1 MGWVSNGDS
10 SSWVE
15 DTPQPGQFV
24 GGGGDA
30 PGQFIPTIA
39 PQYSGGGGDAMGTPI
54 PLSQDYINSIQPDNS
69 APSWLAPQDY
79 AASGFSPAG
88 VSQSFGGLFSNT
100 AQIPNAY
107 QSRQSQ
113 LSTNPD
119 PTQAFNFV
127 SNPYVNK
134 SNSFSGP
141 INNAIQSYLGRPAT
155 QAEIQQYSQ
164 QLAQNPD
171 SYNTIVENIRNSA
184 EAERAAKTGIQNLI
198 IDPRQGDV
206 TGGWLNS
213 SYGQYKPTDESFFSK
228 LTNAV
233 GSAIPYAGLGIMT
246 GGLGAAAGLGG
257 IASGALAGGVTGAA
271 KTGIDGGNLTNNVL
285 LGTLLGGAGGAASSL
300 FSGAAPSSIADS
312 LRSSYGLDLGT
323 GFTGPA
329 YNGAAIPAY
338 GLTTNNVISNAGN
351 SFINNLGPGTLN
363 AGNALNI
370 GTGNNAVPN
379 GGSSFANNVP
389 NEFQPA
395 SSLASDNQA
404 LSTLTQNNAI
414 GPFEQMKPGDVQV
427 SNVDPNSYFIKN
439 ADQTLSAVTPA
450 GTIQVPPGSE
460 NQILTQASNVS
471 PIDWSK
477 GDQYIADASN
487 RAGDI
492 QNLTR
497 PLPLATPNQPYGQGS
512 FLGMDQTTNVA
523 GANANEPYMQQIA
536 DKASNNLPYSSAIQE
551 GTTFYTDPITGQQIP
566 VELAT
571 PQATSSTVSG
581 TGAEGVAQ
589 TYSAGPNEYVGLPD
603 GTFLKSNVETGVET
617 IVDSLPKDAVPINAG
632 NGANPINGANT
643 FANLST
649 GEILSGAGG
658 AAALDA
664 LLNNLG
670 VGSGGPGAGANGS
683 GPGTGGGGNGTGGNG
698 TGTGGSGLGVGTGG
712 TGTGGVGTGT
722 GGGTGTGKGGVG
734 GAPAALSK
742 LLKKPVLYQ
751 SAPGGLYRGNQNPFT
766 FGKDVPIQNPF
777 ASYDPF
783 AALNVPQAVPKSDAD
798 LLANL
803 LREHIYG

>member
-39 PQYSGGGGDAMGTPI
+39 PQYSGGGGDAVGYQI

-88 VSQSFGGLFSNT
+88 VSQSFGGLASN
-100 AQIPNAY
+100 AQGSAINPY
-107 QSRQSQ
+107 LQRQSQ

-127 SNPYVNK
+127 SNPYVNQ

-184 EAERAAKTGIQNLI
+184 EAEKAAKAGIQNLI

-246 GGLGAAAGLGG
+246 GGLGSLAGLGG
-257 IASGALAGGVTGAA
+257 AATGALAGGVTGAA
-271 KTGIDGGNLTNNVL
+271 KSGIEGGNLASNVL
-285 LGTLLGGAGGAASSL
+285 TGAALGGATGGALDFLGGSLPATSQVTTPISSQDQMFNQL
-300 FSGAAPSSIADS
+300 VQNFQNPDISTAA
-312 LRSSYGLDLGT
+312 
-323 GFTGPA
+323 
-329 YNGAAIPAY
+329 
-338 GLTTNNVISNAGN
+338 
-351 SFINNLGPGTLN
+351 GTLS
-363 AGNALNI
+363 ADL
-370 GTGNNAVPN
+370 N
-379 GGSSFANNVP
+379 GGS
-389 NEFQPA
+389 
-395 SSLASDNQA
+395 
-404 LSTLTQNNAI
+404 
-414 GPFEQMKPGDVQV
+414 
-427 SNVDPNSYFIKN
+427 Y
-439 ADQTLSAVTPA
+439 
-450 GTIQVPPGSE
+450 
-460 NQILTQASNVS
+460 
-471 PIDWSK
+471 
-477 GDQYIADASN
+477 
-487 RAGDI
+487 
-492 QNLTR
+492 
-497 PLPLATPNQPYGQGS
+497 LPS
-512 FLGMDQTTNVA
+512 
-523 GANANEPYMQQIA
+523 
-536 DKASNNLPYSSAIQE
+536 YSSAIQE
-551 GTTFYTDPITGQQIP
+551 GTTYYTDPTTGQQIP

-571 PQATSSTVSG
+571 PQATASTVSG

-603 GTFLKSNVETGVET
+603 GTFIQSNTETGVES
-617 IVDSLPKDAVPINAG
+617 IVDSLPKDAVPINVG

-643 FANLST
+643 FANLTT

-658 AAALDA
+658 AAALA
-664 LLNNLG
+664 SLLNSLG
-670 VGSGGPGAGANGS
+670 VGSGGPGAGANGE

-698 TGTGGSGLGVGTGG
+698 TGEGGGGGGAGVGTGTGTGG
-712 TGTGGVGTGT
+712 TGTGG
-722 GGGTGTGKGGVG
+722 TGTGKGGG
-734 GAPAALSK
+734 GVPKVPVPSALSK